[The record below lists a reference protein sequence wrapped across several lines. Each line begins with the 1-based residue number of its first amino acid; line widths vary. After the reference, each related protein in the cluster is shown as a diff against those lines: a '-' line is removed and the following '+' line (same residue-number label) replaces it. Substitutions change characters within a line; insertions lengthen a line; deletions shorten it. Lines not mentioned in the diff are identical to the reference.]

1 MTPQVEYSKLYKVF
15 NLFSYTSFVGF
26 LIFMIC
32 VSNWDS
38 WCDDMNIEVDI
49 LGTEQDATDVL
60 PEVPAASPENGGIT
74 FVP

>member
-1 MTPQVEYSKLYKVF
+1 MRPQVEYSKLYKVF
-15 NLFSYTSFVGF
+15 NLFSFTCFVGF

-38 WCDDMNIEVDI
+38 WCDDMDIE
-49 LGTEQDATDVL
+49 GTEQDATDVL
-60 PEVPAASPENGGIT
+60 PEVPVASPENGGIT